1 MPRLGGRPTTSDESV
16 RDDESDSPPGEEE
29 ADVKADAHNPPSEQ
43 LYSVMA
49 IEDPTDQQ
57 VSGGRVT
64 LLIGT

>member
-1 MPRLGGRPTTSDESV
+1 MPRLGGLPTTSDESV

-29 ADVKADAHNPPSEQ
+29 ADVQADAHNPPIEQ
-43 LYSVMA
+43 LYPVMA

-57 VSGGRVT
+57 VNGGRVT